1 MTEVRAI
8 TPRCAGSRFPNWLI
22 ISSVLPFANLTGD
35 DGQDYFTNGHLLTL
49 QAEIAQEVARQI
61 QLTFANRPENASR
74 QATLAPNALQAYD
87 LYLKGRYFWNKR
99 TTLASSRP
107 LNISSRPSARI
118 PPTRVPLLVSRILTH
133 SSAAT
138 R

>member
-1 MTEVRAI
+1 M
-8 TPRCAGSRFPNWLI
+8 
-22 ISSVLPFANLTGD
+22 LPFANLTGD
-35 DGQDYFTNGHLLTL
+35 DGEDYFSDGHVLTL

-118 PPTRVPLLVSRILTH
+118 PPTRVPLLVSRIPTH